1 MQHSIATT
9 IIIVFLTLAGCALTR
24 REGPQINQASING
37 TKLTY
42 QEQGQGRPV
51 VFVHGAITDHRVWE
65 GQREAVAAHNRF
77 IALTMR
83 YFGTESW
90 PDAGAN
96 YSMKTH
102 TDDLVAF
109 IQNLNTGPVDLVG
122 WSYSGPIVLLVA
134 VQHPELVRSLFL
146 DEPSTLALVTD
157 HAELKAA
164 TQDRTTMTAPAA
176 GAVKTGDIKGAVKTL
191 FNAVNDQADLFDT
204 VPSAVRTMLL
214 DNARTLPISF
224 AAPPPPAITC
234 EQLGRIKAPTT
245 IAVGELTR
253 AFYKIAASSV
263 ARCVFGAKLVVISKG
278 RHAAAVQ
285 ATSAINDALLRFLAA
300 N

>member
-1 MQHSIATT
+1 MQRSIATA
-9 IIIVFLTLAGCALTR
+9 IIILFFALAGCALTR
-24 REGPQINQASING
+24 PGGPQINQASING
-37 TKLTY
+37 TQLTY

-65 GQREAVAAHNRF
+65 GQREAVAAQRRF

-83 YFGTESW
+83 YFGTDPW

-109 IQNLNTGPVDLVG
+109 IRNLNSGPVDLVG
-122 WSYSGPIVLLVA
+122 WSYSGPIALLVA
-134 VQHPELVRSLFL
+134 VQHPELVHSLFL
-146 DEPSTLALVTD
+146 DEPSTLAFVTD
-157 HAELKAA
+157 PADLKVA
-164 TQDRTTMTAPAA
+164 TEDRTAIVGPGAAAAKAGDVA
-176 GAVKTGDIKGAVKTL
+176 GAVKSF
-191 FNAVNDQADLFDT
+191 FNGVNGQPDLFDT
-204 VPSAVRTMLL
+204 VPPPVRTMLL
-214 DNARTLPISF
+214 DNARTLPLSF

-234 EQLGRIKAPTT
+234 EQLSQIKVPTI
-245 IAVGELTR
+245 IAVGESTR
-253 AFYKIAASSV
+253 PFYRIAASSV
-263 ARCVFGAKLVVISKG
+263 ARCIPEAKLVVIPKG

-285 ATSAINDALLRFLAA
+285 ATSAFNDALLRFLSG